1 MAATAPNHSSHLPR
15 LLALTPGTISG
26 PLIPRLLASIE
37 RCLDAGLPG
46 LLLRE
51 PALEDRLFWKLLE
64 AILQLRD
71 RAGTGLWLAVHDRI
85 HLGLLGDCEALH
97 LGWRSLHP
105 TVARAC
111 VGERRLLG
119 FSSHR
124 HDAPGA
130 FAVCDYLFHSPVR
143 KAAKTEF
150 KSAME
155 PVGWEGLRRF
165 VRGAGRPTFA
175 LGGLRPEDGHRAL
188 QAGAHGVAVLSG
200 ILGAED
206 PPGAVVPYLD
216 DLER

>member
-1 MAATAPNHSSHLPR
+1 MAATDPNRSSHLPR
-15 LLALTPGTISG
+15 LVALTPGAISG
-26 PLIPRLLASIE
+26 PQIPRLLDSIE

-51 PALEDRLFWKLLE
+51 TALDDRLFWGLLE
-64 AILQLRD
+64 AVLAVRE
-71 RAGTGLWLAVHDRI
+71 RTGTGLWLAVHDRI

-105 TVARAC
+105 TVGRAC
-111 VGERRLLG
+111 IGERRLLG

-130 FAVCDYLFHSPVR
+130 FEMCDYLFHSPVR
-143 KAAKTEF
+143 KPGKTGF

-165 VRGAGRPTFA
+165 VEGTDRPTFA

-188 QAGAHGVAVLSG
+188 RAGAQGVAVLSG

-216 DLER
+216 DLEC